1 MLVILYIYVC
11 TYYVFFFFLVKLRVI
26 QKHLDDTEILKAK
39 IGWECLSSGTN
50 VLSWSISWV
59 PDWMLYVIM
68 KNAQTN
74 PLPLGLY
81 PL

>member
-1 MLVILYIYVC
+1 MYLLCFI
-11 TYYVFFFFLVKLRVI
+11 FLFGKLRVI

-39 IGWECLSSGTN
+39 IGWECLSRGKN
-50 VLSWSISWV
+50 VLSSWSISWV
-59 PDWMLYVIM
+59 PDWMLYVNM

>member
-11 TYYVFFFFLVKLRVI
+11 TYYVLFFFLVK